1 MYCLRE
7 ADVLREAWLASPAWI
22 TSIGVI
28 IGYRFLNASSRK
40 TYYERIGEDRAAS
53 KLKPTNSPTAYS
65 RGALTD
71 HHPSQPAPPH
81 GRGSLM
87 KRVEDVRA
95 YIELQMDSLAPGSR
109 GWAYET
115 GAYCH
120 HTLQPLTLA
129 FGFSRWPSRCGCSRW
144 QWS

>member
-1 MYCLRE
+1 MCLSMYCLRE

-40 TYYERIGEDRAAS
+40 TYYERSGEERAAS
-53 KLKPTNSPTAYS
+53 KLKPTNSPTVDS

-95 YIELQMDSLAPGSR
+95 YIELQMGSR
-109 GWAYET
+109 ARR
-115 GAYCH
+115 
-120 HTLQPLTLA
+120 QPRMGLRDGRLLPHSLFG
-129 FGFSRWPSRCGCSRW
+129 FGFSRVAVPLLVSRW
-144 QWS
+144 QWR